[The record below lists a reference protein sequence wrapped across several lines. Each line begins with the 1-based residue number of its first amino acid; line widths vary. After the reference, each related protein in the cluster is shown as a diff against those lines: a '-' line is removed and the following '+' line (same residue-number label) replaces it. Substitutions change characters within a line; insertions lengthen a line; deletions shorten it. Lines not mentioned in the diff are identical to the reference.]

1 MTMPASDAAAPVT
14 ASMAVTSISSARF
27 GVIALTAFVTVVD
40 LFAAQAILPALRA
53 SYGTTPA
60 MMGAAVNA
68 STIGMAIGGFA
79 TALLSHRI
87 ERRRGIM
94 LALALLAIPTL
105 LLGQLPSL
113 AVFAVLRVL
122 QGLCMATAFTL
133 MLAYLG
139 EVTSGSATPAA
150 FAAYITGNVASNL
163 VGRLMAAGVA
173 DHVGLGAVFQ
183 AFALLNLCGALLVAV
198 TVTRKAPPAGSLM
211 PEPFAWVAHL
221 RNKRLLADFGLGFCI
236 LFAFIGTFTFVNFVL
251 VRAPLSLGMMQV
263 GFAYFVFL
271 PSILTTPLA
280 GILVRRAGT
289 RLGVWIAL
297 GTAMIG
303 LPLLLLPSLAAV
315 LAGMVLVAV
324 GTFMAQAIAT
334 GFVGRAAS
342 GDRGSASGIY
352 LASYFGGG
360 LVGSLVLG
368 QVFEHAGWT
377 ACVTGIGL
385 SLAIAAFLAIGLRAA
400 PMEHA

>member
-1 MTMPASDAAAPVT
+1 VRF
-14 ASMAVTSISSARF
+14 AVI
-27 GVIALTAFVTVVD
+27 GLTAFVTVVD
-40 LFAAQAILPALRA
+40 LFAAQAILPALSV
-53 SYGTTPA
+53 SYATTPA
-60 MMGAAVNA
+60 MMSAAVNA

-94 LALALLAIPTL
+94 LALALLTIPTL

-113 AVFAVLRVL
+113 GVFSLLRVL
-122 QGLCMATAFTL
+122 QGLCMAAAFTL

-139 EVTSGSATPAA
+139 EATTGQATPAA

-173 DHVGLGAVFQ
+173 DHLGLGAVFR
-183 AFALLNLCGALLVAV
+183 AFALLNICGALLVAV
-198 TVTRKAPPAGSLM
+198 TVARTPPPIGMRM
-211 PEPFAWVAHL
+211 PGPLDWVAHF
-221 RNKRLLADFGLGFCI
+221 RNRRLLADFGLGFCI
-236 LFAFIGTFTFVNFVL
+236 LFAFIGTFTFVNYVL

-263 GFAYFVFL
+263 GFVYFVFL
-271 PSILTTPLA
+271 PAILTTPLA
-280 GILVRRAGT
+280 SLVVRRAGT
-289 RLGVWIAL
+289 RTGAWASL
-297 GTAMIG
+297 GTAVIG
-303 LPLLLLPSLAAV
+303 LPLLLLPSLPAV

-368 QVFEHAGWT
+368 QVFERAGWT
-377 ACVTGIGL
+377 ACVGGIGL
-385 SLAIAAFLAIGLRAA
+385 SLAAAAFLATGLRAA
-400 PMEHA
+400 PVEAS

>member
-1 MTMPASDAAAPVT
+1 
-14 ASMAVTSISSARF
+14 
-27 GVIALTAFVTVVD
+27 
-40 LFAAQAILPALRA
+40 
-53 SYGTTPA
+53 
-60 MMGAAVNA
+60 
-68 STIGMAIGGFA
+68 
-79 TALLSHRI
+79 
-87 ERRRGIM
+87 
-94 LALALLAIPTL
+94 
-105 LLGQLPSL
+105 
-113 AVFAVLRVL
+113 
-122 QGLCMATAFTL
+122 

-139 EVTSGSATPAA
+139 EVTTGRATPAA

-173 DHVGLGAVFQ
+173 DHLGLGAVFQ
-183 AFALLNLCGALLVAV
+183 AFALLNVCGALLVAV
-198 TVTRKAPPAGSLM
+198 TVARTRPPASRM
-211 PEPFAWVAHL
+211 PSPFAWAAHF
-221 RNKRLLADFGLGFCI
+221 RNRRLLADFGLGFCI

-280 GILVRRAGT
+280 GLLVRRVGARPGA
-289 RLGVWIAL
+289 WAAL
-297 GTAMIG
+297 GTALLGM
-303 LPLLLLPSLAAV
+303 PLLLLPSLPAV

-368 QVFEHAGWT
+368 EVFERAGWS
-377 ACVTGIGL
+377 ACVAGIAV
-385 SLAIAAFLAIGLRAA
+385 SLVVAALLATGLRVASTEQA
-400 PMEHA
+400 

>member
-1 MTMPASDAAAPVT
+1 V
-14 ASMAVTSISSARF
+14 RF

-40 LFAAQAILPALRA
+40 LFAAQAILPALSV
-53 SYGTTPA
+53 SYATTPA
-60 MMGAAVNA
+60 MMSAAVNS

-94 LALALLAIPTL
+94 LALALLSIPTF
-105 LLGQLPSL
+105 LLGELPSL
-113 AVFAVLRVL
+113 GVFSLLRVL
-122 QGLCMATAFTL
+122 QGLCMAAAFTL

-139 EVTSGSATPAA
+139 EVTTGAATPAA

-173 DHVGLGAVFQ
+173 DHFGLGDVFR

-198 TVTRKAPPAGSLM
+198 TVVRTPPGTASRM
-211 PEPFAWVAHL
+211 PGPFAWVAHF
-221 RNKRLLADFGLGFCI
+221 RNRRLLADFGLGFCI

-251 VRAPLSLGMMQV
+251 VRTPLSLGMMQV
-263 GFAYFVFL
+263 GLAYFVFL

-280 GILVRRAGT
+280 SVLVRRTGT
-289 RLGVWIAL
+289 RTGAVAAL
-297 GTAMIG
+297 CTALIG
-303 LPLLLLPSLAAV
+303 LPLLLLPSLPAV

-368 QVFEHAGWT
+368 QVFERAGWT
-377 ACVTGIGL
+377 ACVAGIGL
-385 SLAIAAFLAIGLRAA
+385 SLGVAAFLATGLRAA
-400 PMEHA
+400 PVEPA

>member
-1 MTMPASDAAAPVT
+1 MSDSASVAVAPARAT
-14 ASMAVTSISSARF
+14 AIGAARF
-27 GVIALTAFVTVVD
+27 AVIALSAFVTVVD

-60 MMGAAVNA
+60 MMSAAVNA
-68 STIGMAIGGFA
+68 STVGMAVGGFA
-79 TALLSHRI
+79 TALLSHRV
-87 ERRRGIM
+87 ERRRGIV

-113 AVFAVLRVL
+113 GVFTLLRVV
-122 QGLCMATAFTL
+122 QGLCMAVAFTL

-139 EVTSGSATPAA
+139 EVTTGRATPAA

-173 DHVGLGAVFQ
+173 DHFGLHATFR
-183 AFALLNLCGALLVAV
+183 AFALVNLGGALLVAL
-198 TVTRKAPPAGSLM
+198 TVARTPPPAAARM
-211 PEPFAWVAHL
+211 PGPLAWAAHF
-221 RNKRLLADFGLGFCI
+221 RNRRLLADFGLGFCI

-251 VRAPLSLGMMQV
+251 VQAPLSLGMMQV
-263 GFAYFVFL
+263 GLAYFVFA

-280 GILVRRAGT
+280 GVVVRRFGT
-289 RLGVWIAL
+289 RMGACAAL
-297 GTAMIG
+297 GTALIG
-303 LPLLLLPSLAAV
+303 LPLLLLPSLQAV
-315 LAGMVLVAV
+315 LAGMVLVAI

-368 QVFEHAGWT
+368 QVFERAGWT
-377 ACVTGIGL
+377 GCVAGIAI
-385 SLAIAAFLAIGLRAA
+385 SLVVALFLATGLRTA
-400 PMEHA
+400 PVEST

>member
-1 MTMPASDAAAPVT
+1 MPAPDAAAPVT

-122 QGLCMATAFTL
+122 QGLCMAAAFTL

-139 EVTSGSATPAA
+139 EVTAGSATPAA

-173 DHVGLGAVFQ
+173 DHLGLGAVFQ

-198 TVTRKAPPAGSLM
+198 TVTRKAPPAGSLDAGAVRLGRA
-211 PEPFAWVAHL
+211 FAQQAFARGFRPWLLHPVRVHRHVHL
-221 RNKRLLADFGLGFCI
+221 RQLRAGAGAAVAGDDAGRVRLFRIPAVHPHDAARGH
-236 LFAFIGTFTFVNFVL
+236 A
-251 VRAPLSLGMMQV
+251 RAP
-263 GFAYFVFL
+263 
-271 PSILTTPLA
+271 
-280 GILVRRAGT
+280 R
-289 RLGVWIAL
+289 WN
-297 GTAMIG
+297 
-303 LPLLLLPSLAAV
+303 
-315 LAGMVLVAV
+315 AV
-324 GTFMAQAIAT
+324 G
-334 GFVGRAAS
+334 R
-342 GDRGSASGIY
+342 RGSRSA
-352 LASYFGGG
+352 
-360 LVGSLVLG
+360 
-368 QVFEHAGWT
+368 
-377 ACVTGIGL
+377 
-385 SLAIAAFLAIGLRAA
+385 RR
-400 PMEHA
+400 

>member
-1 MTMPASDAAAPVT
+1 MPVSDLAPRVAAP
-14 ASMAVTSISSARF
+14 AVATRIGGARF
-27 GVIALTAFVTVVD
+27 AVIALTAFVTVVD
-40 LFAAQAILPALRA
+40 LFAAQAILPALSD
-53 SYGTTPA
+53 SYATTPA
-60 MMGAAVNA
+60 MMSGAVNA
-68 STIGMAIGGFA
+68 STIGMAVGGFA

-113 AVFAVLRVL
+113 AVFSMLRVA
-122 QGLCMATAFTL
+122 QGLCMAAAFTL

-139 EVTSGSATPAA
+139 EVTAGRATPAA

-173 DHVGLGAVFQ
+173 DHLGLGAVFR

-198 TVTRKAPPAGSLM
+198 TVARTPPPAVSLM
-211 PEPFAWVAHL
+211 PGPFDWVRHF
-221 RNKRLLADFGLGFCI
+221 RNRRLLADFGLGFCI

-263 GFAYFVFL
+263 GLVYFVFL

-280 GILVRRAGT
+280 SLLVRRTGT
-289 RLGVWIAL
+289 RTGTWAAL
-297 GTAMIG
+297 GTALLG
-303 LPLLLLPSLAAV
+303 LPLLLVPWLPAV
-315 LAGMVLVAV
+315 LAGMVLIAV

-368 QVFEHAGWT
+368 QVFERAGWT
-377 ACVTGIGL
+377 ACVAGIGL
-385 SLAIAAFLAIGLRAA
+385 SLAAAAFLATGLRAA
-400 PMEHA
+400 AVEPT

>member
-1 MTMPASDAAAPVT
+1 MSE
-14 ASMAVTSISSARF
+14 SSSRVVVSEVATRIGGARF
-27 GVIALTAFVTVVD
+27 AVIALTAFVTVVD
-40 LFAAQAILPALRA
+40 LFAAQAILPALRETYA
-53 SYGTTPA
+53 TTPA
-60 MMGAAVNA
+60 MMSAAVNA
-68 STIGMAIGGFA
+68 STIGMAVGGFA
-79 TALLSHRI
+79 TALFSYRI

-113 AVFAVLRVL
+113 AVFSLLRVL
-122 QGLCMATAFTL
+122 QGLSMAAAFTL

-139 EVTSGSATPAA
+139 EVTKGQATQAA

-173 DHVGLGAVFQ
+173 DHLGLGAVFR
-183 AFALLNLCGALLVAV
+183 AFALLNLCGALLVAATIV
-198 TVTRKAPPAGSLM
+198 RTQPPARSMMQGPM
-211 PEPFAWVAHL
+211 DWVVHL

-263 GFAYFVFL
+263 GLAYFVFL
-271 PSILTTPLA
+271 PSILTTPFA
-280 GILVRRAGT
+280 GHLVRRAGT
-289 RLGVWIAL
+289 RAGAWGAL
-297 GTAMIG
+297 ATALTG
-303 LPLLLLPSLAAV
+303 LPLLLLPSLSAV
-315 LAGMVLVAV
+315 LIGMVLIAI

-334 GFVGRAAS
+334 GFVGRAAA

-368 QVFEHAGWT
+368 QVFERAGWT
-377 ACVTGIGL
+377 ACVAGIGL
-385 SLAIAAFLAIGLRAA
+385 SLIVAAFLTIGLRTA
-400 PMEHA
+400 PLEPT

>member
-1 MTMPASDAAAPVT
+1 MSGQTSQVATQAA
-14 ASMAVTSISSARF
+14 TSIGGARF
-27 GVIALTAFVTVVD
+27 AVIALSAFVTVVD
-40 LFAAQAILPALRA
+40 LFAAQAILPALRE
-53 SYGTTPA
+53 SYMTTPA
-60 MMGAAVNA
+60 MMSAAVNA
-68 STIGMAIGGFA
+68 STIGMAVGSFA

-94 LALALLAIPTL
+94 LALALLAIPTV

-113 AVFAVLRVL
+113 AAFTLLRVL
-122 QGLCMATAFTL
+122 QGVCMATAFTL

-139 EVTSGSATPAA
+139 EATTGRATPAA

-163 VGRLMAAGVA
+163 VGRLIAAGVA
-173 DHVGLGAVFQ
+173 DHLGLGAVFR
-183 AFALLNLCGALLVAV
+183 AFALLNLAGALLVAV
-198 TVTRKAPPAGSLM
+198 TVARTPPPAGSRM
-211 PEPFAWVAHL
+211 PGPLDWVAHF
-221 RNKRLLADFGLGFCI
+221 RNRRLLADFGLGFCI

-263 GFAYFVFL
+263 GLAYVVFL
-271 PSILTTPLA
+271 PSIITTPLA
-280 GILVRRAGT
+280 GVLVRRT
-289 RLGVWIAL
+289 GVRTGAWAAL
-297 GTAMIG
+297 GTALIG

-368 QVFEHAGWT
+368 QVFERAGWT
-377 ACVTGIGL
+377 ACVVGIGV
-385 SLAIAAFLAIGLRAA
+385 SLTVAAFLAIGLRAA
-400 PMEHA
+400 PMELA

>member
-1 MTMPASDAAAPVT
+1 MPVSESDLVAARVA
-14 ASMAVTSISSARF
+14 TSIGGVRF
-27 GVIALTAFVTVVD
+27 AIIALTAFVTVVD
-40 LFAAQAILPALRA
+40 LFAAQAILPALRE

-60 MMGAAVNA
+60 MMSAAVNA

-87 ERRRGIM
+87 ERRRGIVI
-94 LALALLAIPTL
+94 ALVLLTIPTV
-105 LLGQLPSL
+105 LLGQLPPL
-113 AVFAVLRVL
+113 AMFTLLRAV
-122 QGLCMATAFTL
+122 QGLCMAAAFTL

-139 EVTSGSATPAA
+139 EATTAAATPAA

-173 DHVGLGAVFQ
+173 DHFGLGAVFH
-183 AFALLNLCGALLVAV
+183 AFALLNLAGALLVAM
-198 TVTRKAPPAGSLM
+198 TVRRTRPPAGSGM
-211 PEPFAWVAHL
+211 PGPLDWVAHF
-221 RNKRLLADFGLGFCI
+221 RNRRLLADFGLGFCI

-271 PSILTTPLA
+271 PAIFTTPLA
-280 GILVRRAGT
+280 STLVRRT
-289 RLGVWIAL
+289 GVRIGAWAAL
-297 GTAMIG
+297 VTALAG
-303 LPLLLLPSLAAV
+303 LPLLLLPSLPAV
-315 LAGMVLVAV
+315 LAGMVLVAI

-334 GFVGRAAS
+334 GFVGRVAS

-377 ACVTGIGL
+377 ACVIGIGV
-385 SLAIAAFLAIGLRAA
+385 SLTVAAFLTTGLRAA
-400 PMEHA
+400 PMEPS

>member
-1 MTMPASDAAAPVT
+1 MPVSKSAMILAGQVAA
-14 ASMAVTSISSARF
+14 TSIGAGRF
-27 GVIALTAFVTVVD
+27 AVIALTAFVTVVD
-40 LFAAQAILPALRA
+40 LFAAQAILPALRQ

-60 MMGAAVNA
+60 MMSAAVNS

-79 TALLSHRI
+79 TAMLSHRI

-94 LALALLAIPTL
+94 IALALLAIPTL
-105 LLGQLPSL
+105 MLGQLPSL
-113 AVFAVLRVL
+113 AVFSLLRVL
-122 QGLCMATAFTL
+122 QGLCMAAAFTL

-139 EVTSGSATPAA
+139 EVTTGRATPAA

-173 DHVGLGAVFQ
+173 DHLGLGAVFR

-198 TVTRKAPPAGSLM
+198 TVVRTLPAASRM
-211 PEPFAWVAHL
+211 PRPFAWAAHF

-280 GILVRRAGT
+280 GLLVRRVGARPGA
-289 RLGVWIAL
+289 WAAL
-297 GTAMIG
+297 GTALVG
-303 LPLLLLPSLAAV
+303 LPLLLLPSLPAV

-368 QVFEHAGWT
+368 EIFERAGWT
-377 ACVTGIGL
+377 ACVGGIAV
-385 SLAIAAFLAIGLRAA
+385 SLIVAVLLAAGLRAA
-400 PMEHA
+400 PAEPA

>member
-1 MTMPASDAAAPVT
+1 MTDVGA
-14 ASMAVTSISSARF
+14 ARF
-27 GVIALTAFVTVVD
+27 TLIAMTAFLTVVD
-40 LFAAQAILPALRA
+40 LFAAQAILPALRE
-53 SYGTTPA
+53 SYATTPA
-60 MMGAAVNA
+60 MMSAAVNS

-79 TALLSHRI
+79 TALLSRRI

-94 LALALLAIPTL
+94 LALALLAVPTL

-113 AVFAVLRVL
+113 GVFALLRVL
-122 QGLCMATAFTL
+122 QGLCMAAAFTL

-139 EVTSGSATPAA
+139 EVTVGSATATA

-173 DHVGLGAVFQ
+173 DHLGLGAAFRT
-183 AFALLNLCGALLVAV
+183 FALLNLGGALLVAI
-198 TVTRKAPPAGSLM
+198 TVARTQPPAGSRM
-211 PEPFAWVAHL
+211 PGPFAWVAHL
-221 RNKRLLADFGLGFCI
+221 RNRRLLADFGLGFCI

-280 GILVRRAGT
+280 GLLARRAGT
-289 RLGVWIAL
+289 RTSTWIGLGVAL
-297 GTAMIG
+297 LG
-303 LPLLLLPSLAAV
+303 LPLLLLPSLPAV
-315 LAGMVLVAV
+315 LTGMVLVAI

-334 GFVGRAAS
+334 GFVGRAAT

-352 LASYFGGG
+352 LASYFCGG

-368 QVFEHAGWT
+368 PVFERAGWT
-377 ACVTGIGL
+377 ACVGG
-385 SLAIAAFLAIGLRAA
+385 IAASLIVAAVLATGLRERA
-400 PMEHA
+400 

>member
-1 MTMPASDAAAPVT
+1 VAYPAPRAAAP
-14 ASMAVTSISSARF
+14 AAANSIGGVRF
-27 GVIALTAFVTVVD
+27 AVIALTAFVTVVD
-40 LFAAQAILPALRA
+40 LFAAQAILPALRD
-53 SYGTTPA
+53 SYATTPA
-60 MMGAAVNA
+60 MMSAAVNA

-94 LALALLAIPTL
+94 LALMLLAIPTL

-113 AVFAVLRVL
+113 GVFSLLRVL
-122 QGLCMATAFTL
+122 QGLCMAVAFTL

-139 EVTSGSATPAA
+139 EVTTGRATPAA

-173 DHVGLGAVFQ
+173 DHLGLGAVFR
-183 AFALLNLCGALLVAV
+183 AFALLNLCGALLVAI
-198 TVTRKAPPAGSLM
+198 TVARTPPPAGSRM
-211 PEPFAWVAHL
+211 PGPLDWVAHL
-221 RNKRLLADFGLGFCI
+221 RNRRLLADFGLGFCI

-263 GFAYFVFL
+263 GLVYFVFL
-271 PSILTTPLA
+271 PAVLTTPLA
-280 GILVRRAGT
+280 GVLVRRTGT
-289 RLGVWIAL
+289 RTGAWAAL
-297 GTAMIG
+297 GTALIG
-303 LPLLLLPSLAAV
+303 LPLLLLPSLQAV
-315 LAGMVLVAV
+315 LTGMVLIAV

-368 QVFEHAGWT
+368 EVFERAGWT
-377 ACVTGIGL
+377 ACVAGIGL
-385 SLAIAAFLAIGLRAA
+385 SLVLAAFLATGLRAA
-400 PMEHA
+400 PMEPV